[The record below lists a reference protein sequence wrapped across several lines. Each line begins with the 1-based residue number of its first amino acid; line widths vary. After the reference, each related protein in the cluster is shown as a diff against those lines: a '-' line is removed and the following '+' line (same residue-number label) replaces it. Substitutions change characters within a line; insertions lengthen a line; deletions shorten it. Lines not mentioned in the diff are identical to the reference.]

1 MDISRFPFSRSGR
14 RRTLGRELSSSHA
27 LPSLRLSRAPR
38 SPRAAWRTRV
48 RRPVGRERSNGVEA
62 RAGPPQPL
70 QPGPSCC
77 CNPASGPGP
86 SDPAGEQRRPRG
98 ASARVP
104 GGRGAAA
111 LTGMDVTCPGSL
123 RLPARCLPAGL
134 HPFQQKEHL
143 LAVDRGWQS
152 RRRLTGHVPGRRL
165 RLEDRRAGLFLRTGS
180 EAPSVFTPTCA
191 PLS

>member
-1 MDISRFPFSRSGR
+1 M
-14 RRTLGRELSSSHA
+14 
-27 LPSLRLSRAPR
+27 
-38 SPRAAWRTRV
+38 
-48 RRPVGRERSNGVEA
+48 
-62 RAGPPQPL
+62 
-70 QPGPSCC
+70 
-77 CNPASGPGP
+77 
-86 SDPAGEQRRPRG
+86 
-98 ASARVP
+98 
-104 GGRGAAA
+104 
-111 LTGMDVTCPGSL
+111 TGMDVTCPGSL

-165 RLEDRRAGLFLRTGS
+165 RLEDWLAGLFLCTGS